1 MERIGFIG
9 LGNMGKPI
17 AENLARA
24 GFPMTV
30 LDLNPAPVADLAS
43 LGAAV
48 GITPSEVAASSDII
62 CSVVMND
69 RQTEAVFLQDDGV
82 FAGVAPGSLIL
93 IHSTISQEMC
103 QVLGEAT
110 RDKGVHILDAAVSGA
125 EAKAKEGKLTVLV
138 GGEADQ
144 VERARPIFDVIGAQT
159 FHVGGLGM
167 GQAAKV
173 CNNLMCLVNVQ
184 VVGEAFA
191 LARTVGIDENV
202 MRDVVLCSSGNSW
215 SHENIEAM
223 RKLGNIHTGGDL
235 DMSIFGRKDISL
247 ASKLAARVGA
257 EIPITDFVFER
268 MKK

>member
-1 MERIGFIG
+1 MAIQQSHRRESRARRVSHDRLG
-9 LGNMGKPI
+9 LKSG
-17 AENLARA
+17 
-24 GFPMTV
+24 
-30 LDLNPAPVADLAS
+30 PVADLAS
-43 LGAAV
+43 SARPSAS
-48 GITPSEVAASSDII
+48 PSEVAAGGDI

-103 QVLGEAT
+103 QVLGEAA

-144 VERARPIFDVIGAQT
+144 VKRARPIFDVIGVQT

-184 VVGEAFA
+184 VIEEAFA
-191 LARTVGIDENV
+191 LAQPSESMKISCV
-202 MRDVVLCSSGNSW
+202 MLFS
-215 SHENIEAM
+215 
-223 RKLGNIHTGGDL
+223 
-235 DMSIFGRKDISL
+235 
-247 ASKLAARVGA
+247 AARVTAGRMRISRRCA
-257 EIPITDFVFER
+257 NSEIFTPVAIST
-268 MKK
+268 

>member
-1 MERIGFIG
+1 
-9 LGNMGKPI
+9 
-17 AENLARA
+17 
-24 GFPMTV
+24 MTV
-30 LDLNPAPVADLAS
+30 LDRPFAVLH
-43 LGAAV
+43 GAAV

-110 RDKGVHILDAAVSGA
+110 RDEGVHILDAAVSGA

-184 VVGEAFA
+184 VVEEAFA
-191 LARTVGIDENV
+191 LARLSESMRMSCV
-202 MRDVVLCSSGNSW
+202 MLFS
-215 SHENIEAM
+215 
-223 RKLGNIHTGGDL
+223 
-235 DMSIFGRKDISL
+235 
-247 ASKLAARVGA
+247 AARVTAG
-257 EIPITDFVFER
+257 R
-268 MKK
+268 MRISRRCANSAIFTPLAIST

>member
-1 MERIGFIG
+1 
-9 LGNMGKPI
+9 
-17 AENLARA
+17 
-24 GFPMTV
+24 
-30 LDLNPAPVADLAS
+30 
-43 LGAAV
+43 
-48 GITPSEVAASSDII
+48 
-62 CSVVMND
+62 
-69 RQTEAVFLQDDGV
+69 
-82 FAGVAPGSLIL
+82 
-93 IHSTISQEMC
+93 MC

-110 RDKGVHILDAAVSGA
+110 RDKGIHILDAAVSGA

-159 FHVGGLGM
+159 FHVDGLGM

-173 CNNLMCLVNVQ
+173 CNNLMCLVSVQ
-184 VVGEAFA
+184 VVEEAFA
-191 LARTVGIDENV
+191 LARTVGINENV

-223 RKLGNIHTGGDL
+223 RTLGNIHTGGNP

-257 EIPITDFVFER
+257 EVPITDFVFER

>member
-1 MERIGFIG
+1 MS
-9 LGNMGKPI
+9 
-17 AENLARA
+17 
-24 GFPMTV
+24 
-30 LDLNPAPVADLAS
+30 S
-43 LGAAV
+43 LG
-48 GITPSEVAASSDII
+48 S
-62 CSVVMND
+62 
-69 RQTEAVFLQDDGV
+69 
-82 FAGVAPGSLIL
+82 
-93 IHSTISQEMC
+93 
-103 QVLGEAT
+103 

-144 VERARPIFDVIGAQT
+144 VKRARPIFNVIGAQT

-235 DMSIFGRKDISL
+235 DMSIFGR
-247 ASKLAARVGA
+247 
-257 EIPITDFVFER
+257 
-268 MKK
+268 